1 MSLLKSTDKLV
12 EGLNNKFFTEERAQ
26 QALQTEIDGL
36 QSGINNEQ
44 SARQA
49 ADSGFDG
56 RLNVI
61 EGSGVGSINKAKQ
74 DAKDYA
80 DQKVADLINGAPAM
94 LDTLKEI
101 ADQLGNDESAV
112 SALTSTVAAN
122 LQTAKDYADG
132 KVSQEVSDRQAAV
145 SSEASARQSADSA
158 LSTRV
163 GVLEQDP
170 TTKTYVDGQISSEQT
185 ARQNAVS
192 AEQTRAQG
200 AESAL
205 SGRIGSLELDS
216 VTKTYVDGQV
226 SSEQTARQN
235 ADTALG
241 GRLDILEGSGAGSV
255 LKAKQDAQSYADQKI
270 SDLINGAPGTLDTL
284 KEIADQLASD
294 ESVVGALTST
304 VTSNL
309 QAAKDYADGK
319 VNTEQSRAQAAE
331 AGISSNLSSEISRAQ
346 SAESSLNLAI
356 SQEVS
361 DRQAAV
367 SAEASARAAED
378 LTMVK
383 LDGSRI
389 MTGTLKVPTIQGSAN
404 EWGGRLFLSSTEN
417 GGKSAVQINDGSG
430 FAITT
435 PGLDSTLTSQYYL
448 NGNPTAQVGL
458 LLASEAGKDWD
469 NNAWNF
475 FVGRYGDG
483 AYMAMGGS
491 AGGSL
496 ADIRPL
502 NAGETSSTIFFRTV
516 DESGDPGSVGAAKIQ
531 IKASENHGN
540 GHFGSYY
547 NFQARKQGASQVNA
561 LDVRAEYM
569 QMYGGMVVAQKSVS
583 SDYSVVIGDY
593 LIGVSDLSVT
603 KNITLPDPSEVPA
616 GMTFVIKDMTGSASQ
631 TNYINIIPSAGK
643 IDGQNAFALK
653 AAYESVMIISDGTNY
668 YVL

>member
-294 ESVVGALTST
+294 ESAVGALTST
-304 VTSNL
+304 VASNL
-309 QAAKDYADGK
+309 QTAKDYADGK
-319 VNTEQSRAQAAE
+319 VDAEKSRAQGVE
-331 AGISSNLSSEISRAQ
+331 AGISSNLSSEVSRAQ
-346 SAESSLNLAI
+346 AEEQTL
-356 SQEVS
+356 
-361 DRQAAV
+361 
-367 SAEASARAAED
+367 
-378 LTMVK
+378 VK
-383 LDGSRI
+383 LDGSRS
-389 MTGTLKVPTIQGSAN
+389 MTGNLNLGDNSVVGSSQQSGN
-404 EWGGRLFLSSTEN
+404 LILSSTSSGMPGVYQSKGFVGIEDGSPLILNGDPSNLFPAKNNAVFQNALQGYPLSLAASGQNNWDLMALHSDGNGTCAGIDFKTYGGTFASPEFLNKDNPLGQLNFFCYKGEVLGNEKINAMFQAIVTEN
-417 GGKSAVQINDGSG
+417 HNADAFGSG
-430 FAITT
+430 F
-435 PGLDSTLTSQYYL
+435 
-448 NGNPTAQVGL
+448 
-458 LLASEAGKDWD
+458 K
-469 NNAWNF
+469 F
-475 FVGRYGDG
+475 
-483 AYMAMGGS
+483 S
-491 AGGSL
+491 A
-496 ADIRPL
+496 
-502 NAGETSSTIFFRTV
+502 T
-516 DESGDPGSVGAAKIQ
+516 
-531 IKASENHGN
+531 
-540 GHFGSYY
+540 
-547 NFQARKQGASQVNA
+547 KQGAKTIDAA
-561 LDVRAEYM
+561 LTVRPEYL
-569 QMYGGMVVAQKSVS
+569 QMHGGMVAAQKSVNEN
-583 SDYSVVIGDY
+583 YSLVLGDH
-593 LIGVSDLSVT
+593 IVCVSDLSVSRT
-603 KNITLPDPSEVPA
+603 ITLPTASSVPA
-616 GMTFVIKDMTGSASQ
+616 GMIFMIKDQTGQASGSKYVRVACQ
-631 TNYINIIPSAGK
+631 GSETV
-643 IDGQNAFALK
+643 DGAAYYDLT
-653 AAYESVMIISDGTNY
+653 AAYESVTVMSNGTNWF
-668 YVL
+668 LF